1 MSCTY
6 DFKGPD
12 GKLVRITGKADF
24 KAYLA
29 SGGLQFLLPARAA
42 AFLREGVTSTPEFKD
57 WFGKSVVVD
66 GKGKPKVMYHG
77 TAQDISTFKGK
88 QAGAIFVTD
97 DPKFA
102 EDFAV
107 RSEFWMLKNA
117 AKEGEPQS
125 SQNIMPVFV
134 KAENPFDYANAGHI
148 DGLKKYEEA
157 NRYSDKAIPI
167 GHIEQVQRG
176 AWEFIED
183 PRVQAAIKSLGHDG
197 FYAKEDGRKNLAVYS
212 PAQIKSATGNNGA
225 FDANNPDIRFRK
237 TAIQEAISPRSR
249 QQTEMVER
257 LANGMAAKLANPP
270 EIVVFSSLQDGI
282 IPQSVRDEDAR
293 QREGGATGTPE
304 GFYFK
309 GKAYIWDGLKRPE
322 DVARVFAHEVLGH
335 YGLRGVFGQALTPVL
350 EQIVALRKADVL
362 AKAKEYGLDTKDPA
376 AMLKAAEEVLAEM
389 AQTKPD
395 IGFVTRA
402 VAAIRAWLRQNVP
415 GFASMEFSDAE
426 IIQNFLLPARA
437 FVERGAQ
444 AGRDKAA
451 ASFSRSPSATI
462 EIDGKQRSTTNSNGQ
477 PIAATEEGVKN
488 FWKWFGDSVV
498 HAPMVSSK
506 QKRTEMPPLVVYH
519 GTRTTFDSFAP
530 VREGNVTTMFGDEE
544 KVVRHGIFFAE
555 SPEFADTFAKQAGPG
570 NANVVP
576 VYLKI
581 ENPLYLDEGFTDE
594 VIAELRGAG
603 LPEDQ
608 AARLRHRKADMAWAE
623 FDDEAGEAMVAA
635 IRAAGYDGVLTVEP
649 GVGVEGE
656 EQQTVWVALD
666 PTQIKSAIG
675 NSGEFDPANPD
686 IRFSRAAPVAPTG
699 LTPPEQ
705 GLLRRIQAAVQDNK
719 NRVRQVQERIQEVTG
734 KPVSERSNYYGAESQ
749 RPGRIAARLEDAK
762 EKLTGPLMEKL
773 AKSGHTAEQ
782 LGELLHAMHA
792 QERNEAVARINPD
805 MPDGGSGMTTDQANA
820 ILAKNRT
827 NRVLHELAN
836 DARAIAKE
844 TLNLKHAYGLIDNE
858 TFDTLND
865 AYKNYVPL
873 KGDGEFGPKVKRA
886 MGHDER
892 EEHILENI
900 ARDYDQAVVVGEKN
914 LARQSLLQMV
924 LENPDK
930 DLWTVGVPPK
940 GRYVVGQTYDI
951 YKGSEK
957 VASFDRAT
965 QAQAWVQGRTDDP
978 HTYII
983 QTDRRKFVVEKDGK
997 PFRTFDSYSDAENY
1011 IGDIK
1016 EPVGKFE
1023 VKQSGETV
1031 REFVKPLQDNEIM
1044 VYVDGRP
1051 VRIQIIG
1058 DEQLARQLRP
1068 LDQGKMNAILEMMRS
1083 VNRYLSKIYTGYNP
1097 AFIIRNTARDAMT
1110 GTINMIGNEGAG
1122 TAAKAWANYP
1132 AALKALSIYAATG
1145 KEPSGEAGAYLNE
1158 YRQHGG
1164 KTGASWMSDLEEQ
1177 GKSLKRMFDDAYGAS
1192 GYLKDGKA
1200 GKAAAVAG
1208 RKIVGGMAHV
1218 VEVAN
1223 QATENGLRLSLYMA
1237 MRKQGSS
1244 PGVAAQ
1250 AAKSVTVDFDRKGS
1264 MTGALGAI
1272 FLFFNPAVQGTSNA
1286 IKTLAKGAHKE
1297 QAWMALGA
1305 LAALGAYAASQG
1317 MDDDEDRWLGE
1328 GWESRSSNFMMNI
1341 GGHTIKVPLSME
1353 FKPFYAAGIAMT
1365 EAKRGESKLKAAGH
1379 LISSFIDAYFPLQ
1392 GAFNSESDNHG
1403 ADLTSAVTPTVLK
1416 PWTQLA
1422 QNRSSFGSQITP
1434 ENDFTKDRPDN
1445 LKMFKGTKGSVY
1457 DAAAQGLAK
1466 VGEMAGAGRYEN
1478 DMTKVSPETL
1488 KMLWRTYT
1496 GGLGQFVTDMGGL
1509 ANIGT
1514 QAPDSVE
1521 TADVPIVKDFVK
1533 PNDVRA
1539 IRGRYYELTH
1549 QAKEAATEFQ
1559 QAKKAGDGE
1568 AIDAILDRPEKAEL
1582 LGLDRLI
1589 KRTNEAAS
1597 MLRDQAVDINAD
1609 TSLSMSDKR
1618 AKLKELE
1625 KDEEALYRDAIRA
1638 FK

>member
-1 MSCTY
+1 MTCEYT
-6 DFKGPD
+6 FKGDD
-12 GKLVRITGKADF
+12 GKSLTIKGKNAL
-24 KAYLA
+24 KVYLA
-29 SGGLQFLLPARAA
+29 SGGLQHLLPERSAALA
-42 AFLREGVTSTPEFKD
+42 AFSRSRQTDTPEFKA
-57 WFGKSVVVD
+57 WFGKSKVVD
-66 GKGKPKVMYHG
+66 EQGKPKVMYHG
-77 TAQDISTFKGK
+77 TAQDISTFKAK
-88 QAGAIFVTD
+88 QADAIFVTD
-97 DPKFA
+97 DPEFA
-102 EDFAV
+102 AEFAA
-107 RSEFWMLKNA
+107 RSEFHRLSNEESPDA
-117 AKEGEPQS
+117 
-125 SQNIMPVFV
+125 SQNILPVYV
-134 KAENPFDYANAGHI
+134 KAENPFDYENDAHIKLIDQQLQEGGSLAGSI
-148 DGLKKYEEA
+148 RKGEWGAIE
-157 NRYSDKAIPI
+157 RSD
-167 GHIEQVQRG
+167 
-176 AWEFIED
+176 
-183 PRVQAAIKSLGHDG
+183 VQAAIKAAGFDS

-212 PAQIKSATGNNGA
+212 PAQIKSAIGNNGA
-225 FDANNPDIRFRK
+225 FDANNPDIRFKK

-257 LANGMAAKLANPP
+257 LSKGMAAKLANPP
-270 EIVVFSSLQDGI
+270 EIVVFRSLQDPS
-282 IPQSVRDEDAR
+282 IPQSVRDEDTR

-304 GFYFK
+304 GFYFQ

-395 IGFVTRA
+395 LGFVKRA

-415 GFASMEFSDAE
+415 GFAGMQFSDAE
-426 IIQNFLLPARA
+426 IIQNFLVPARA

-444 AGRDKAA
+444 AGRDMAS
-451 ASFSRSPSATI
+451 ASFSRAP
-462 EIDGKQRSTTNSNGQ
+462 STTSE
-477 PIAATEEGVKN
+477 AFK
-488 FWKWFGDSVV
+488 KWFGASKVV
-498 HAPMVSSK
+498 GDDGK
-506 QKRTEMPPLVVYH
+506 PLVVYH
-519 GTRTTFDSFAP
+519 GTNKSNGGDAFSTFDTYGSNYGLMGQGSYFTADP
-530 VREGNVTTMFGDEE
+530 QVASEYTSKGRG
-544 KVVRHGIFFAE
+544 E
-555 SPEFADTFAKQAGPG
+555 SPT
-570 NANVVP
+570 VYP
-576 VYLKI
+576 VYLSIK
-581 ENPLYLDEGFTDE
+581 NPIDMD
-594 VIAELRGAG
+594 A
-603 LPEDQ
+603 
-608 AARLRHRKADMAWAE
+608 KADANAWVAHFPDAAAYHEGGETNESWYRAAE
-623 FDDEAGEAMVAA
+623 DALRDEYVPAYEGAEAMQSG
-635 IRAAGYDGVLTVEP
+635 IRAMGYDGITHIGGGRFNASDIRHRVFI
-649 GVGVEGE
+649 
-656 EQQTVWVALD
+656 AFD
-666 PTQIKSAIG
+666 PEQIKSATG
-675 NSGEFDPANPD
+675 NNGQYEVTNPD
-686 IRFSRAAPVAPTG
+686 IRFSRSAQPEPTG

-705 GLLRRIQAAVQDNK
+705 GLLRRVQAAVQDNK
-719 NRVRQVQERIQEVTG
+719 NRMRQVQDRIQEVTG
-734 KPVSERSNYYGAESQ
+734 KPVSERANYYGAETQ

-773 AKSGHTAEQ
+773 AKSGHTPEQ

-792 QERNEAVARINPD
+792 QERNEAVAKINPD
-805 MPDGGSGMTTDQANA
+805 MPDGGSGMTTAQANA
-820 ILAKNRT
+820 ILAKYRT

-836 DARAIAKE
+836 DARAIAKQ
-844 TLNLKHAYGLIDNE
+844 TLSLKHAYGLIDG
-858 TFDTLND
+858 DTYKALSD
-865 AYKNYVPL
+865 AYENYVPL

-886 MGHDER
+886 MGHEER

-940 GRYVVGQTYDI
+940 GRYVAGKVYSILKNGKQVATFTHQTQVMAFLEA
-951 YKGSEK
+951 KG
-957 VASFDRAT
+957 
-965 QAQAWVQGRTDDP
+965 
-978 HTYII
+978 H
-983 QTDRRKFVVEKDGK
+983 
-997 PFRTFDSYSDAENY
+997 DAINY
-1011 IGDIK
+1011 
-1016 EPVGKFE
+1016 E
-1023 VKQSGETV
+1023 VKDSNGEQV
-1031 REFVKPLQDNEIM
+1031 REFVKPLQDNEVM
-1044 VYVDGRP
+1044 VYVDGQP
-1051 VRIQIIG
+1051 VRIQIVG

-1068 LDQGKMNAILEMMRS
+1068 LDQGKMNTILEVMRS

-1110 GTINMIGNEGAG
+1110 GTINMVGHEGAG

-1132 AALKALSIYAATG
+1132 AALKALSVYAATG

-1164 KTGASWMSDLEEQ
+1164 KTGASWMADLEEQ
-1177 GKSLKRMFDDAYGAS
+1177 GKTLQRMFDDAYGAS
-1192 GYLKDGKA
+1192 GFMKDGKV

-1223 QATENGLRLSLYMA
+1223 QATENGLRLALYMA
-1237 MRKQGSS
+1237 MRKQGATV
-1244 PGVAAQ
+1244 GVAAQ

-1272 FLFFNPAVQGTSNA
+1272 FLFFNPAVQGTANA

-1297 QAWMALGA
+1297 QAWVALGA
-1305 LAALGAYAASQG
+1305 LAALGVYAASQG

-1341 GGHTIKVPLSME
+1341 GGHTIKVPLSQE
-1353 FKPFYAAGIAMT
+1353 FKPFYAAGVAMA

-1379 LISSFIDAYFPLQ
+1379 LISSFIDSYFPLQ
-1392 GAFNSESDNHG
+1392 GTFNSESDNHG
-1403 ADLTSAVTPTVLK
+1403 ADLIGAVTPTVLK

-1466 VGEMAGAGRYEN
+1466 AGEAMGAGRYEN
-1478 DMTKVSPETL
+1478 DITKVSPETL

-1496 GGLGQFVTDMGGL
+1496 GGLGQFVTDLSGM
-1509 ANIGT
+1509 ANIGI

-1521 TADVPIVKDFVK
+1521 SADVPIVKDFVK

-1539 IRGRYYELTH
+1539 IRGRYYDLTK
-1549 QAKEAATEFQ
+1549 QSKEAATEFQ
-1559 QAKKAGDGE
+1559 QARKAGDDE
-1568 AIDAILDRPEKAEL
+1568 AIDAILNRPEKAEL
-1582 LGLDRLI
+1582 LGLDKLI
-1589 KRTNEAAS
+1589 KKTNEAAAT
-1597 MLRDQAVDINAD
+1597 LRDQAVDINAD
-1609 TSLSMSDKR
+1609 TSLSMSEKR

-1625 KDEEALYRDAIRA
+1625 QDEEALYRDAIRA